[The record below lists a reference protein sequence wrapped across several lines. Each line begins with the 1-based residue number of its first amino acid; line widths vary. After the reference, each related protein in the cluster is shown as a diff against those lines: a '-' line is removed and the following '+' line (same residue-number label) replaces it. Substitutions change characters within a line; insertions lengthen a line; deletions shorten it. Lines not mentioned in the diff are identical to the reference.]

1 MHPLRQEDVAVS
13 VAYAI
18 LRGGGDGYERIS
30 IEREELVV
38 GRLSLLQHGL
48 TLVVGKAKIVL
59 ILVLI
64 HLARS
69 PQVSLGFEQQD
80 ADWKRAE
87 EDFEIIVTRSLENEE
102 QGVLVRQTVRVA
114 DASGKTLIE
123 LPCSCWREV
132 PRHE

>member
-1 MHPLRQEDVAVS
+1 MKARNRSNALLLELLIVVAFFMLAS
-13 VAYAI
+13 TT
-18 LRGGGDGYERIS
+18 
-30 IEREELVV
+30 
-38 GRLSLLQHGL
+38 LLQ
-48 TLVVGKAKIVL
+48 VFSA
-59 ILVLI
+59 
-64 HLARS
+64 ARQQS
-69 PQVSLGFEQQD
+69 ARAEQLSEAAAEAQNIADQLYVAEDGEALLKSLGFEQQD

-87 EDFEIIVTRSLENEE
+87 EDFEITVTRSLENEE